1 MLYLASGSPRRRE
14 LLTQIGVPFQLLKV
28 NVDESLRL
36 GEAPLEYVQRLAAEK
51 ARAGFEVVLHDGLAS
66 APVLGAD
73 TSVVIDGMIL
83 GKPANRRES
92 IDILLALSGR
102 SHDVI
107 TAIALATP
115 LGVKVTHSRTE
126 VNFRTISEEEA
137 GAYWDTGEPAD
148 KAGAY
153 GIQGLGAVFVERIK
167 GSYTGVVG
175 LPLFETAR
183 LLQEAGVPV
192 WQTVETES

>member
-51 ARAGFEVVLHDGLAS
+51 ARAGFEVLLQQGL
-66 APVLGAD
+66 PQGCVLGAD